1 MTKLPPELEKI
12 RDENSISHAMEKLP
26 YLDWKYYDQTNSHTI
41 QAYRAGFNACYEA
54 IQARP
59 PIDKS
64 DEERAKAWVERSG
77 NIGTTA
83 GQMFIDGMLEERA
96 RQQVQ
101 IEIIKKA
108 LSDLTTRGGYYYV
121 SIIEDTLAK
130 LSEHE

>member
-12 RDENSISHAMEKLP
+12 RDELCKNFCENFVADDGLSFGYI
-26 YLDWKYYDQTNSHTI
+26 N
-41 QAYRAGFNACYEA
+41 GFNAYYEA

-83 GQMFIDGMLEERA
+83 RQMFIDGMLEERA
-96 RQQVQ
+96 RQQVK
-101 IEIIKKA
+101 IEIVKKA
-108 LSDLTTRGGYYYV
+108 LSDLAARGGYYYV